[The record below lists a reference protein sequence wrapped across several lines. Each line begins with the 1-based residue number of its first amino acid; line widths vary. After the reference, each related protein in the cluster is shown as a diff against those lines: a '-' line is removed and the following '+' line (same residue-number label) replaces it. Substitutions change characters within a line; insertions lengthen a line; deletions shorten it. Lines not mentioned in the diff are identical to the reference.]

1 MGLLQMSLHGAVM
14 ISVVALI
21 RTVAVNRLP
30 KRTFIMLWSVVLIR
44 LLIPFE
50 VPSDFSVYSL
60 VGRDVT
66 DFMESA
72 RQSEET
78 VTDSNVIL
86 GENFG
91 EKNAASEVESLGSP
105 LYEEEEALLTDMSVE
120 MSAGEVWLIIYV
132 AGVIVCAVYFI
143 ASYVRCSVEFSMSL
157 PVSNDYVEQWLKE
170 RRISGGGNRI
180 LSRIGRLRHR
190 SLMTVSI
197 RVSDRID
204 TPLTYRVIHPVILLP
219 KKTAWEDTEQLRY
232 VLWHEY
238 THICYGDSIL
248 KLFAAAAL
256 CVHWFNPCVWAMY
269 FMMNRDIEL
278 ACDES
283 VVHRCGMDDKTAYA
297 NMLIAMEAKRSG
309 LVPFGNHFSRNA
321 IEGRVRAIMKIK
333 KISFGAV
340 IFAVGMVAGVTMVF
354 ATSAVKKK
362 EYVQTEREANEQT
375 QVEWEINELTQ
386 EERDLLE
393 DLQFDGY
400 EGMTVSEFQDK
411 ANTLIDA
418 SWTNREMFERLVQD
432 EALYRVRDLDDT
444 SFFLFYV
451 LSPLVSERWQER
463 EFDGYVSV
471 GQPNLPENV
480 TADMA
485 TLEYGIRVKIL
496 DADILT
502 VGEYEDVRIAAAD
515 MISNMLLDYSA
526 EALADQERMQREIE
540 EYMRV
545 LEEKLST
552 EAVRVDIDWYYQPLD
567 SLHTDV
573 DPANTEGTSA
583 GAGYHQSPEEWERSL
598 QAEEQALYAEIQ
610 EEIQTEWESVLKP
623 YLAFGLTYE
632 YDLEAEDIKMYFAG
646 KEVRGIIDEYRGTF
660 ISAHTGIS
668 TYAQD
673 AIEVYAVYD
682 GQGKLTELRAATKE
696 EQEEWNLRRR
706 QSTEQLQ
713 DISEEVREY
722 LPGTNEDYDMLLS
735 LKTTKYDKM
744 SLADFDSMLLDW
756 ANEHFDSY
764 SRIEC
769 DGIWND
775 FRVDLSQEDK
785 EFVKCTIRLSGLEN
799 AMLVRS
805 LHQGK
810 TEAEADDVSI
820 EGTLTKNPGE
830 GAPQYT
836 WCQMVYSFSYHVND
850 KEKVTV
856 GERDRA
862 VGGMSDG
869 IENFWEQTD
878 IDELLKMNKSDIIKK
893 LNELAA
899 KYSTRNIT
907 ITVAEDR
914 IGFECM
920 DERSLMQEE

>member
-14 ISVVALI
+14 ILVVAVI

-78 VTDSNVIL
+78 ATDSGVIL

-321 IEGRVRAIMKIK
+321 IERRVRAIMKIK

-340 IFAVGMVAGVTMVF
+340 IFAVGMVAGVTTVF
-354 ATSAVKKK
+354 ATSAVNKK
-362 EYVQTEREANEQT
+362 EYVQTEREANELT
-375 QVEWEINELTQ
+375 QEEWEINELTQ

-463 EFDGYVSV
+463 EFGGYVSV
-471 GQPNLPENV
+471 GQPNPPENV
-480 TADMA
+480 TA
-485 TLEYGIRVKIL
+485 EWQRWN
-496 DADILT
+496 T
-502 VGEYEDVRIAAAD
+502 V
-515 MISNMLLDYSA
+515 
-526 EALADQERMQREIE
+526 
-540 EYMRV
+540 
-545 LEEKLST
+545 
-552 EAVRVDIDWYYQPLD
+552 
-567 SLHTDV
+567 
-573 DPANTEGTSA
+573 
-583 GAGYHQSPEEWERSL
+583 
-598 QAEEQALYAEIQ
+598 
-610 EEIQTEWESVLKP
+610 
-623 YLAFGLTYE
+623 
-632 YDLEAEDIKMYFAG
+632 
-646 KEVRGIIDEYRGTF
+646 
-660 ISAHTGIS
+660 
-668 TYAQD
+668 
-673 AIEVYAVYD
+673 
-682 GQGKLTELRAATKE
+682 
-696 EQEEWNLRRR
+696 
-706 QSTEQLQ
+706 
-713 DISEEVREY
+713 SE
-722 LPGTNEDYDMLLS
+722 
-735 LKTTKYDKM
+735 
-744 SLADFDSMLLDW
+744 
-756 ANEHFDSY
+756 
-764 SRIEC
+764 
-769 DGIWND
+769 
-775 FRVDLSQEDK
+775 
-785 EFVKCTIRLSGLEN
+785 
-799 AMLVRS
+799 
-805 LHQGK
+805 
-810 TEAEADDVSI
+810 
-820 EGTLTKNPGE
+820 
-830 GAPQYT
+830 
-836 WCQMVYSFSYHVND
+836 
-850 KEKVTV
+850 
-856 GERDRA
+856 
-862 VGGMSDG
+862 
-869 IENFWEQTD
+869 
-878 IDELLKMNKSDIIKK
+878 
-893 LNELAA
+893 
-899 KYSTRNIT
+899 
-907 ITVAEDR
+907 
-914 IGFECM
+914 
-920 DERSLMQEE
+920 